1 MLPTIFQEAIPL
13 IKRIE
18 EAGFQAYF
26 VGGSVRDYLLGRPI
40 NDVDIATSAFPD
52 EIKSIFPRT
61 ADIGIQHGTV
71 LVIEPFGEYE
81 ITTFR
86 TESEYRDFRRPDQ
99 VEFIRSLEG
108 DLKRRDFTMNSLAMD
123 ADGVMYDPFQGQ
135 ADIKQR
141 IIRTV
146 GAPSDRFSED
156 ALRMLRGIRFVSQLG
171 FDMEPA
177 TRNALKLNENLL
189 THIAVER
196 KTMEFEK
203 MMGGEYKDLAIH
215 LLLQSCLFKQLPGLA
230 DKRNTM
236 EKIADFPLLKCL
248 SKDQTWLLLLA
259 CIEERPA
266 EFLKEWKLP
275 SKMIKERTKEKQIL
289 SIRTKEGWTKELLYQ
304 SGLQRAN
311 NVEKVYNC
319 LHSISPS
326 SIGKLKD
333 EFESLPIKS
342 REELNVTGRDLM
354 QWTGRKGG
362 PWIKEVLGNIEMAI
376 LHGEVRNEHE
386 MIRRW
391 IETCSPSEKN

>member
-266 EFLKEWKLP
+266 EFLKAWKLP